1 MSARCRAIALASST
15 KAGMRQRL
23 AQASHAWSST
33 VARTPL
39 RVNTSPGFFFQQVG
53 AVEAVVD
60 LGDSGELGP
69 LAGGQVARVLP
80 QRIAGTFELA
90 RQGSLPVLAGRV
102 PHLAAHL
109 VQRVGGP
116 LDDVEWVQAEP
127 CLGAALGH
135 HGRDPGGGVGADQP
149 ELLAA
154 LLAEG
159 VEEAAKRGRVMAGG
173 GPHQPPG
180 VVVDHHRQVPVALLV
195 RHLIDADPPQPGQ
208 AVPASLGIGDDA
220 GDDPPHRRPGH
231 PQQLTDRLLGGV
243 DRQPGGGVAEGA
255 GVAGPMA
262 RPGHGGHHHPVLGAA
277 DPGRLGLH
285 ERLDHPEVQRPPA
298 PPALAL
304 VEAGAAPATPTAA
317 APDSLAGP
325 HRHHQRL
332 LILVQADPFDDRL
345 LDTEQP
351 GP

>member
-1 MSARCRAIALASST
+1 
-15 KAGMRQRL
+15 
-23 AQASHAWSST
+23 
-33 VARTPL
+33 VAH
-39 RVNTSPGFFFQQVG
+39 
-53 AVEAVVD
+53 
-60 LGDSGELGP
+60 SG
-69 LAGGQVARVLP
+69 
-80 QRIAGTFELA
+80 
-90 RQGSLPVLAGRV
+90 
-102 PHLAAHL
+102 
-109 VQRVGGP
+109 
-116 LDDVEWVQAEP
+116 DVEGVQAEP

-149 ELLAA
+149 QLLAA
-154 LLAEG
+154 RLAEG
-159 VEEAAKRGRVMAGG
+159 VEEAAKRPRVMAGG

-208 AVPASLGIGDDA
+208 AVPAGLGVGDDA
-220 GDDPPHRRPGH
+220 GDDAPDRRPGH

-243 DRQPGGGVAEGA
+243 DRQPGGGVVERA

-277 DPGRLGLH
+277 DPGCIGLQVGA
-285 ERLDHPEVQRPPA
+285 DHAQVQRPPA
-298 PPALAL
+298 PPALPL

-332 LILVQADPFDDRL
+332 LILLEADPFDDRL